1 MTNAHEV
8 LLGNVETGENI
19 VVIGGGLV
27 GAETADMLAE
37 QNKQI
42 TIIEMLPQIMKDGES
57 SPAKY
62 MMERFKKNNVN
73 IYTSTKLL
81 EVGDHE

>member
-19 VVIGGGLV
+19 VVIGRGLV

-42 TIIEMLPQIMKDGES
+42 TIIEMLPQIMK
-57 SPAKY
+57 
-62 MMERFKKNNVN
+62 
-73 IYTSTKLL
+73 
-81 EVGDHE
+81 